1 MTTYT
6 LNTFYIELRP
16 KIETFTHNNGSQQS
30 LINLTGTIPV
40 FYKGRQYNIP
50 IRVVILEKH
59 PVMAPYV
66 FVQPTSTMSIKQ
78 GRHVDANGKVY
89 LPYLSEWKKGRH
101 DLKGLV
107 EILCTGRILFI
118 YYS

>member
-1 MTTYT
+1 
-6 LNTFYIELRP
+6 
-16 KIETFTHNNGSQQS
+16 
-30 LINLTGTIPV
+30 
-40 FYKGRQYNIP
+40 
-50 IRVVILEKH
+50 
-59 PVMAPYV
+59 MAPYV

-107 EILCTGRILFI
+107 EILCTGNLFTSLN
-118 YYS
+118 YWLEVKTNEVYRQ

>member
-1 MTTYT
+1 MSKLCEEPY
-6 LNTFYIELRP
+6 E
-16 KIETFTHNNGSQQS
+16 
-30 LINLTGTIPV
+30 
-40 FYKGRQYNIP
+40 QYNIP
-50 IRVVILEKH
+50 IRMVILEKH

-107 EILCTGRILFI
+107 EILCKGNILNFVNLI
-118 YYS
+118 VVKMNIFNMIIKISLFGS